1 MSLYFSLFLSQSH
14 RFTFGT
20 LWCNLVHHMIRT
32 GSTACLLSVP
42 RVCLSTKANDSLSL
56 AFLTYKLLITAQPCA
71 LHAYNFTA
79 RSTNQLF
86 LDDSPPHLLKDRL
99 VTGLLQSVSLECIT
113 FYYRTFTFKI
123 RLKTR
128 VFK

>member
-1 MSLYFSLFLSQSH
+1 MS
-14 RFTFGT
+14 TIG
-20 LWCNLVHHMIRT
+20 
-32 GSTACLLSVP
+32 TACLSIN
-42 RVCLSTKANDSLSL
+42 RKAHDSLSL